1 MLPASSRLTV
11 AADFR
16 ATTRR
21 GVRAARPTLVVHARL
36 LDQSPPSSQDSSPET
51 CAPRVGF
58 VVSKAVG
65 NAVTRN
71 RVKRRLRH
79 LVAPLLTSF
88 PQDVHMVVR
97 ALPAAATDP
106 GRLEPDLHGAVRS
119 VLQRLTPERRDPA

>member
-11 AADFR
+11 TADFR

-21 GVRAARPTLVVHARL
+21 GVRAARTTVVVHARL
-36 LDQSPPSSQDSSPET
+36 LDQSPPSSQDSPAESR
-51 CAPRVGF
+51 APRVGF

-79 LVAPLLTSF
+79 LVAPMLASF
-88 PQDVHMVVR
+88 PQGIHMVVR
-97 ALPAAATDP
+97 ALPAAATEPTRVGQDLDEAV
-106 GRLEPDLHGAVRS
+106 GSVLRRLEA
-119 VLQRLTPERRDPA
+119 